1 MEYALIAVVII
12 VVLISSSIVLY
23 FATSTSSTSTTSTTS
38 TTSNGT
44 ENTEKVLNKFYTNK
58 ETFSGETDKEKE
70 IWNEVKVLVPS
81 GTFEMCEGPIPE
93 RYNIPSEFE
102 KEHRKKSKAQSLFCY
117 LAIQVKENKVD
128 DDKWIALYMLHMLYL
143 QDDIIAEL
151 KRKGQAISLND
162 IITYDANTKMITPGK
177 MFMQGDNTF
186 TAGTPVSLN
195 VFMEKLKKKLI
206 KDMTPE
212 VKVNPDGSRETS
224 GLLECDLC
232 YKNTRFFEDI
242 EGDKIAKENAIAKE
256 KALGN
261 FTNGNIIQMD
271 MRNNMSTEMEMK
283 NNINTEMQMKNII
296 DTEMEMKKKQENF
309 TMYF

>member
-1 MEYALIAVVII
+1 MEYVLIAVVII

-23 FATSTSSTSTTSTTS
+23 FATSTPTTSTTS
-38 TTSNGT
+38 TTTPVTSTTTPVTKSNGT
-44 ENTEKVLNKFYTNK
+44 ENTEKVLNKFYTKK

-70 IWNEVKVLVPS
+70 IWNEVEALVPS

-93 RYNIPSEFE
+93 RENIPSEFE

-143 QDDIIAEL
+143 QDDIIAEF
-151 KRKGQAISLND
+151 KRRGQAISLND
-162 IITYDANTKMITPGK
+162 IIVYDANTKMITPGK

-212 VKVNPDGSRETS
+212 VKVNPDGSREYQGFTQ
-224 GLLECDLC
+224 CDLC
-232 YKNTRFFEDI
+232 YKQTKFFEDT
-242 EGDKIAKENAIAKE
+242 EGDKIAREMGE
-256 KALGN
+256 KKTLEME
-261 FTNGNIIQMD
+261 TVTKQET
-271 MRNNMSTEMEMK
+271 NNMSTEMQMNKMSTETGMI
-283 NNINTEMQMKNII
+283 NN
-296 DTEMEMKKKQENF
+296 MEGF
-309 TMYF
+309 SMYY